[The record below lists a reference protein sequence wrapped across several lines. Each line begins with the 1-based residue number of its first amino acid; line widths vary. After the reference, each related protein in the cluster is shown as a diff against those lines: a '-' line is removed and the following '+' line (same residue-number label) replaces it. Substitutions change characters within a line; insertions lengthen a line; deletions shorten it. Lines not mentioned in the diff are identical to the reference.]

1 MSSKEII
8 AKQIEVLYYLK
19 KELEKKY
26 VNYNSMSVLILARDQ
41 TAKKLLL
48 LTDCLCN
55 ELDNCIKYSDFH
67 RGIKYLALQYMIYE
81 KIFTDKKL
89 EEYRNKVDSNMKL

>member
-1 MSSKEII
+1 MRCKETT

-26 VNYNSMSVLILARDQ
+26 VNYTSMSLLILAKDQ
-41 TAKKLLL
+41 TTIKLLL
-48 LTDCLCN
+48 LTDRLCN

-67 RGIKYLALQYMIYE
+67 RGIKYLALQYLIYE
-81 KIFTDKKL
+81 KIFTDRKL
-89 EEYRNKVDSNMKL
+89 EEYRNKVNFNMKL